1 LPGFRAIWRCEP
13 TLLQDRESGAA
24 TPRKSGR
31 LIASASR
38 RSPSGTS
45 CHTPGCRRPFSAGRG
60 NRCLRSAGSA
70 ATNATPGRPK
80 SIIQDSPGAHCRQ
93 CLRGTGWR
101 RPGRRYPPA
110 WYPSIILAAATAQ
123 GRVTRSVIPSVEPPC
138 FHHPQ
143 GVPRKT
149 CASPWLTKPH
159 GQLTRCPS
167 RQPSAVRI
175 RIGLGLSSRECL
187 LKG

>member
-1 LPGFRAIWRCEP
+1 VALRFHAEVLRALPGFRAIWRCAP

-38 RSPSGTS
+38 CSPIGTI
-45 CHTPGCRRPFSAGRG
+45 CHTPGFRRPFSAGRG
-60 NRCLRSAGSA
+60 NCCLRSAGSA

-80 SIIQDSPGAHCRQ
+80 STIQDSPGARCRQ

-110 WYPSIILAAATAQ
+110 WNPSDHNGSCNGTRMGDENCDPIGGATMLPPPA
-123 GRVTRSVIPSVEPPC
+123 GRAP
-138 FHHPQ
+138 
-143 GVPRKT
+143 
-149 CASPWLTKPH
+149 
-159 GQLTRCPS
+159 
-167 RQPSAVRI
+167 
-175 RIGLGLSSRECL
+175 
-187 LKG
+187 